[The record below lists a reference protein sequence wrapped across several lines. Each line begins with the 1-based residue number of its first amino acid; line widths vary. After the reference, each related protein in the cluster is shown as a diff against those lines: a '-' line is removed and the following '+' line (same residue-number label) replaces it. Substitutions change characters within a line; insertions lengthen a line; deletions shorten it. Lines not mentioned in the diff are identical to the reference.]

1 MAYISPEHQALQEEC
16 HDLRKEVLRLN
27 ALIDSIADA
36 KTLSRSDYQAK
47 LDMQKKRARKWH
59 KEASRLRRI
68 LKKID
73 KSKAPKPY
81 IYEGDVC
88 TKC

>member
-1 MAYISPEHQALQEEC
+1 MAEKTTEHQQLEIEA

-27 ALIDSIADA
+27 VLIDTIANA
-36 KTLSRSDYQAK
+36 KTISRADYETK
-47 LDMQKKRARKWH
+47 LEMQKKRARKWF

-68 LKKID
+68 LARIN

-88 TKC
+88 TKF